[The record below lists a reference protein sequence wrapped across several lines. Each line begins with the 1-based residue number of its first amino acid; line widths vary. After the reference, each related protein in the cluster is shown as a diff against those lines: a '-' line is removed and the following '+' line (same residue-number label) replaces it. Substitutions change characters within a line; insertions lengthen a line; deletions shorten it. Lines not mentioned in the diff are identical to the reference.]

1 MSEAKRAKVAVVA
14 FGGNVLIGQD
24 GKSSYENQMKK
35 TEMMCGNL
43 IKLFKLGY
51 RVVITH
57 GNGPQVGNFL
67 MQQECLSKN
76 IPPMPLDVC
85 NAMTQGQIG
94 YMIEQKLRGK
104 FVENNIKKSV
114 VTFITQV
121 VVSQKDPA
129 FSNPTKFIGPFF
141 TKRESE
147 KLGRKE
153 GWEMKED
160 SDRGYRRVVPSPMPI
175 DIVEKDEIRE
185 MVRRD
190 VVVIA
195 SGGGGIPV
203 FRDKSGKLKG
213 TAAVIDKDFTA
224 EKLANLISAEIL
236 LLITPVEQVSIFYGT
251 SKQKDLRNM
260 SIDEAKRY
268 LAEGHFPS
276 GSMGPKIEASIKF
289 LNSGGKR
296 TIITSL
302 EALEDAISNK
312 KGTVITH

>member
-1 MSEAKRAKVAVVA
+1 MSEAKRTKGAVVA

-24 GKSSYENQMKK
+24 GKGSYENQMKK

-94 YMIEQKLRGK
+94 YMIEQKLRDK

-147 KLGRKE
+147 KLRRK
-153 GWEMKED
+153 
-160 SDRGYRRVVPSPMPI
+160 
-175 DIVEKDEIRE
+175 
-185 MVRRD
+185 
-190 VVVIA
+190 
-195 SGGGGIPV
+195 GGG
-203 FRDKSGKLKG
+203 K
-213 TAAVIDKDFTA
+213 
-224 EKLANLISAEIL
+224 
-236 LLITPVEQVSIFYGT
+236 
-251 SKQKDLRNM
+251 
-260 SIDEAKRY
+260 
-268 LAEGHFPS
+268 
-276 GSMGPKIEASIKF
+276 
-289 LNSGGKR
+289 
-296 TIITSL
+296 
-302 EALEDAISNK
+302 
-312 KGTVITH
+312 

>member
-1 MSEAKRAKVAVVA
+1 MSEAKRTKGAVVA

-24 GKSSYENQMKK
+24 GKGSYENQMKK
-35 TEMMCGNL
+35 AEMMCGNL

-147 KLGRKE
+147 KLRRKA

-190 VVVIA
+190 VIVIA

-203 FRDKSGKLKG
+203 FRDKNGKLKG
-213 TAAVIDKDFTA
+213 TAAVIDKDFAA
-224 EKLANLISAEIL
+224 EMLASLISAEIL

-260 SIDEAKRY
+260 SLDEAKRY

-302 EALEDAISNK
+302 EALDDAISNK
-312 KGTVITH
+312 RGTVITH

>member
-1 MSEAKRAKVAVVA
+1 MSGAKRTKVAVVA

-24 GKSSYENQMKK
+24 GKGSYENQMKK
-35 TEMMCGNL
+35 TEMICGNL

-147 KLGRKE
+147 KLRRKD

-160 SDRGYRRVVPSPMPI
+160 SGRGYRRVVPSPMPI

-190 VVVIA
+190 VIVIA

-203 FRDKSGKLKG
+203 FRDKNGKLKG
-213 TAAVIDKDFTA
+213 TAAVIDKDFAA
-224 EKLANLISAEIL
+224 EKLASLISAEIL

-260 SIDEAKRY
+260 SLDEAKRY

-302 EALEDAISNK
+302 EALDDAISNK
-312 KGTVITH
+312 RGTVITH